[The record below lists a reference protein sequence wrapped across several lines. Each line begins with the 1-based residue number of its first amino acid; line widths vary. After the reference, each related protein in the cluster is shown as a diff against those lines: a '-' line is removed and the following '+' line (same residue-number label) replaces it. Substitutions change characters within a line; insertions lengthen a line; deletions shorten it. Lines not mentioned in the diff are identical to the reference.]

1 MIFKTSEKA
10 RSRAREL
17 YKLNIEKIRERK
29 RKWHFKNREKVL
41 KRKKRY
47 RTSEK
52 GLIKIKEY
60 YLKNKEKI
68 KLYCLKN
75 KEKIRERK
83 RKYAAYKRKTDI
95 HYKIKDNI
103 YARINIALR
112 SCKTKKHTNKI
123 KIIGCSIE
131 ELKIY
136 LESRFKIGM
145 SWNNRNEWHIDHIKP
160 CISFDLSK
168 PEEQAKC
175 FHYTN
180 LQPLWA
186 HENLSK
192 GSKILN

>member
-1 MIFKTSEKA
+1 MIFKTSEKV
-10 RSRAREL
+10 RLRAREL

-29 RKWHFKNREKVL
+29 IKWHFKNKEKVL
-41 KRKKRY
+41 ERKRRY
-47 RTSEK
+47 RNSEK

-60 YLKNKEKI
+60 YLINKEKI
-68 KLYCLKN
+68 KLYAIKN
-75 KEKIRERK
+75 RQKINESK
-83 RKYAAYKRKTDI
+83 RKYVAYKRKTDI
-95 HYKIKDNI
+95 HYKIKDNM

-112 SCKTKKHTNKI
+112 SSKTKKHNNKM
-123 KIIGCSIE
+123 KIIGCSIKD
-131 ELKIY
+131 LKLY
-136 LESRFKIGM
+136 LESKFKIGM

-168 PEEQAKC
+168 PEEQIKC